1 MLTALLKIVSMILSI
16 LDHYLE
22 EKRRT
27 RAEREDDEVK
37 KALADNDLE
46 LIADRLSKRLREFKR
61 NHPERQG
68 TNSPSSD
75 KP

>member
-1 MLTALLKIVSMILSI
+1 MMTAILKIMAVILNV
-16 LDHYLE
+16 LDRYLE

-27 RAEREDDEVK
+27 RTQREDDEVK

-46 LIADRLSKRLREFKR
+46 LVADRLSKRLSSYKR
-61 NHPERQG
+61 NHPKGQG
-68 TNSPSSD
+68 TGNPSSD

>member
-1 MLTALLKIVSMILSI
+1 MTAILKIVSMILSI
-16 LDHYLE
+16 LDRYLE

-27 RAEREDDEVK
+27 RAQREDDEVK

-46 LIADRLSKRLREFKR
+46 LVADRLGKRLREFKR
-61 NHPERQG
+61 NRPKGQG
-68 TNSPSSD
+68 ANNPSSN

>member
-1 MLTALLKIVSMILSI
+1 MTAILKIVSMILSI
-16 LDHYLE
+16 LDRYLE

-27 RAEREDDEVK
+27 RAQREDDEVK

-46 LIADRLSKRLREFKR
+46 LVADRLSKRLREFKR
-61 NHPERQG
+61 NHPERQR
-68 TNSPSSD
+68 TDNPPSD

>member
-1 MLTALLKIVSMILSI
+1 MTAILKIVSMILSI
-16 LDHYLE
+16 LDRYLE

-46 LIADRLSKRLREFKR
+46 LVADRLSKRLREFKR
-61 NHPERQG
+61 DRPKR
-68 TNSPSSD
+68 
-75 KP
+75 